1 MRHPLAAPLLL
12 AMLLAMLLLLAVP
25 LPKCVYLS
33 INNSNYLFFSA
44 RPLKLHPSHIHITP

>member
-1 MRHPLAAPLLL
+1 MRHPFAALLLL
-12 AMLLAMLLLLAVP
+12 ALLLLLLLLAVP

-44 RPLKLHPSHIHITP
+44 RPLKLQITSFTS